1 MAHMIV
7 VWRKP
12 QDVKAFEEHYFG
24 THVPLAKR
32 LPGLRRYEVSAGSI
46 VALNGAPADTHL
58 ISILHF
64 DSLEAIKR
72 AFASPEGEAC
82 ARDRQL
88 MAPSDAVQTFLFDD
102 REV

>member
-1 MAHMIV
+1 MARMIV

-12 QDVKAFEEHYFG
+12 QDARAFEEHYFA

-32 LPGLRRYEVSAGSI
+32 LPGLRKYEVSAGAI

-64 DSLEAIKR
+64 DSLEVIKR

-88 MAPSDAVQTFLFDD
+88 MAPSEAVQTFLFED
-102 REV
+102 RDA